1 MTQGPKQD
9 SQRVHVGQKAPF
21 FRAQSL
27 TGEIVSNEDL
37 KGGWVM
43 LSFHRFASCPVCNLA
58 LQKYKQRYDD
68 FRDAE
73 LRLVAVFHSARER
86 LLEYMESD
94 ELPFTVLADPSID
107 IYEKFGAGTRLRSL
121 FDPRTL
127 FSGLRSLGKGSFNP
141 LEMDGPPHVLPS
153 DFIIDENG
161 VVRHIHHGAYVG
173 DSLTVDRALEFL
185 AGFRQGRA

>member
-21 FRAQSL
+21 FRAESL

-58 LQKYKQRYDD
+58 LQEYKRRYDD
-68 FRDAE
+68 LTGAE
-73 LRLVAVFHSARER
+73 LRLVVIFHSARER
-86 LLEYMESD
+86 LLEYMKPD
-94 ELPFTVLADPSID
+94 ELPFTVLADPSMD
-107 IYEKFGAGTRLRSL
+107 IYEKFGVGTRLRSL

-127 FSGLRSLGKGSFNP
+127 FSALRSLGKGSFNP
-141 LEMDGPPHVLPS
+141 LEIDGPPHVPPS
-153 DFIIDENG
+153 GFIIDKNG

-185 AGFRQGRA
+185 SVKR